1 MPHATSATPCAH
13 SRTHTLHTHCTLYT
27 STHCYSVNSRITP
40 PYVVHELHS
49 VPHLHG
55 DFAHAP
61 APYKLQLERDPVYGE
76 QDGGTDIY
84 PDPVTGLWHIFQ
96 NAGKTE
102 LFVLSL
108 LH

>member
-1 MPHATSATPCAH
+1 
-13 SRTHTLHTHCTLYT
+13 
-27 STHCYSVNSRITP
+27 
-40 PYVVHELHS
+40 VHELHS

-84 PDPVTGLWHIFQ
+84 PDEGTGLWHIFQ
-96 NAGKTE
+96 NEGAK
-102 LFVLSL
+102 LSL